1 MSKSL
6 QPSSLPTTTMA
17 INFQEISQSAS
28 SELRRVAQWIE
39 SRTAQET
46 ENIKQKNDEKTGGDE
61 VRLLANFPESKP
73 FWEDSSH
80 KLECFACEFSQE
92 TGDDGGDPTEKV
104 NWMTKRI
111 RKNNKT
117 HIVAF
122 CPQCTAG
129 DPWIIHGE
137 ADYTM
142 MRIDPTVSGN
152 GMLTQQKKLRKSE
165 GWIGRP
171 KKVPYYKDGWSLG
184 DLYDKPSDWHEQS
197 EQYDRKV
204 KRYEKEKEDYDRF
217 CAQKLQEIPILRD
230 PRRRKVP
237 RVCFK
242 TLPQSSC
249 IRGIHQEP
257 GRQETEAHR
266 GTRRRTCVHQPA
278 PQEQREHQKLN
289 KKIYNH

>member
-1 MSKSL
+1 
-6 QPSSLPTTTMA
+6 MA

-111 RKNNKT
+111 RKSNKT

-152 GMLTQQKKLRKSE
+152 GMLSQQKKLRKSE

-217 CAQKLQEIPILRD
+217 CAQKLQEIPILRA
-230 PRRRKVP
+230 PRLEARKKKKREELKKRKADEEKFLAFASKRYP
-237 RVCFK
+237 NHPAYAEYIK
-242 TLPQSSC
+242 NQADKKQKLT
-249 IRGIHQEP
+249 GEP
-257 GRQETEAHR
+257 G
-266 GTRRRTCVHQPA
+266 G
-278 PQEQREHQKLN
+278 EHAFISPPHKN
-289 KKIYNH
+289 KENIRN